1 MNKVS
6 RILASGF
13 VCCAAFAQAAM
24 AGSAG
29 GYAPD
34 PVIEDGG
41 SDAGLFLLL
50 AVGALLLIRA
60 VNNPQPAKP
69 ADDASDRTE

>member
-1 MNKVS
+1 M
-6 RILASGF
+6 ASSF
-13 VCCAAFAQAAM
+13 ACCAAFAQAAL
-24 AGSAG
+24 AGNAG
-29 GYAPD
+29 GYTPD

-60 VNNPQPAKP
+60 VNNPQPARP
-69 ADDASDRTE
+69 ADDASDTTE

>member
-13 VCCAAFAQAAM
+13 ACCAAFAQAAM
-24 AGSAG
+24 AGGMA
-29 GYAPD
+29 YTPD

-69 ADDASDRTE
+69 ADDASDTTE